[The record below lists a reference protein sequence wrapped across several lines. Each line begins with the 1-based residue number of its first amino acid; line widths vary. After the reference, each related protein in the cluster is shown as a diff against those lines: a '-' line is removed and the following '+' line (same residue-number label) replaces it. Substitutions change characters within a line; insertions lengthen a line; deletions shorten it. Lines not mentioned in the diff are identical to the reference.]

1 MSKLVTLSNLKLRSR
16 EMADMI
22 HSQFVTDPE
31 LTRYIN
37 SSAQELYDIL
47 VMAYG
52 EDYYVLPTP
61 FEFVSNGDPKA
72 LPSDFYKVVG
82 VDALVGGGNYVTLK
96 PFEFTERNRF
106 NGPTNLLINNNSP
119 LRYKIQGNQII
130 WAPGTSGN
138 NTIRVWYIPVMTELA
153 IDADELDGVNGYEEL
168 VIVDVA
174 IKMKQKQED
183 DVSVLMAR
191 KQELLM
197 RIEKVSQDRDAGM
210 SHRVTDSTR
219 INNYYMDSL
228 FY

>member
-1 MSKLVTLSNLKLRSR
+1 MSKLVTLSNLKLRCR

-31 LTRYIN
+31 LIRYIN
-37 SSAQELYDIL
+37 ASAQELYDIL

-52 EDYYVLPTP
+52 EDYYVLPDP
-61 FEFVSNGDPKA
+61 YEFTSDGSPED
-72 LPSDFYKVVG
+72 LPDDFYKVVG

-96 PFEFTERNRF
+96 PYEFTERNRF

-119 LRYKIQGNQII
+119 LRYRIHGNQIT
-130 WAPGTSGN
+130 WAPGTNGTN
-138 NTIRVWYIPVMTELA
+138 QIRLWYIPVMEDLA
-153 IDADELDGVNGYEEL
+153 LDVDELEGVNGYEEL
-168 VIVDVA
+168 VVVDVA

-191 KQELLM
+191 KQELM
-197 RIEKVSQDRDAGM
+197 RRIEKVAQDRDAGM

>member
-1 MSKLVTLSNLKLRSR
+1 MAKLVTLANLKLRCR
-16 EMADMI
+16 EAADMI

-31 LTRYIN
+31 LIRYIN

-47 VMAYG
+47 VLAYG
-52 EDYYVLPTP
+52 EDYYVSNTPYEFISDGTPKDLP
-61 FEFVSNGDPKA
+61 A
-72 LPSDFYKVVG
+72 DFYKAVG
-82 VDALVGGGNYVTLK
+82 VDALIGGGNYITLK

-119 LRYKIQGNQII
+119 LRYKIQGNKIT

-138 NTIRVWYIPVMTELA
+138 NNIRVWYIPVMTELA
-153 IDADELDGVNGYEEL
+153 IDADTLDGVNGYEEL
-168 VIVDVA
+168 VIIDTA
-174 IKMKQKQED
+174 IKMKTKQED

-191 KQELLM
+191 KQELLR

-210 SHRVTDSTR
+210 SHRVTDTSR